1 MKYLK
6 KFESF
11 GTDSNVPTKQ
21 ELDSAADKV
30 AKDPKVQ
37 AELKEVLDK
46 LSPEEINKLQK
57 DINLTISN
65 LEAQAQH
72 EPKMQEAMFSQDKV
86 ASAGEAVEDVASGL
100 AGTLLVPIIPVAIGA
115 AVGSVAAGFGIVALG
130 ICGLYGIAKL
140 LKDYANK

>member
-11 GTDSNVPTKQ
+11 TTDSSIPTKQ

-30 AKDPKVQ
+30 SKDPKVQ
-37 AELKEVLDK
+37 AELKEILDK

-57 DINLTISN
+57 DINSTIGN

-72 EPKMQEAMFSQDKV
+72 EPKMHETMFSQDKV

-100 AGTLLVPIIPVAIGA
+100 VGSLLVPIIPVAIGA
-115 AVGSVAAGFGIVALG
+115 AVGSVAAGFGIVELG